1 MISPKTK
8 TFESDSYGEICDE
21 IRQHGRTRY
30 GQAGYSRIVFTNGCF
45 DVLHPGHLK
54 LLDECRQLAGP
65 KGAVVVGVNSDSSVR
80 ILKGPGRPVNSE
92 HSRCLLLIHL
102 KPVDHV
108 VTFDEETPIKL
119 IERLRPD
126 VIVKGSDYKG
136 KDVVGSK
143 LAAVVL
149 VPIEEGFSS
158 TALIERMKNDGR

>member
-1 MISPKTK
+1 MTSQKTK
-8 TFESDSYGEICDE
+8 TFESESYKDICE
-21 IRQHGRTRY
+21 EVRQHGRARF
-30 GQAGYSRIVFTNGCF
+30 GPAGYSRIVFTNGCF

-65 KGAVVVGVNSDSSVR
+65 RGAVVVGVNSDQSVER
-80 ILKGPGRPVNSE
+80 LKGPGRPVNGE
-92 HSRCLLLIHL
+92 RSRCLLLIHL

-108 VTFDEETPIKL
+108 VTFDEDTPINL
-119 IERLRPD
+119 IEKLRPD

-149 VPIEEGFSS
+149 VPIEDGFSS
-158 TALIERMKNDGR
+158 TAIIERMKNDGR